1 MPDRGEERRQ
11 DGRLTNEDIEAIAR
25 RAAEIAAPTAAKIVQ
40 ANFTLQS
47 ERSPLESFYM
57 SVGLAVLRSLFGS
70 GFKIGSSSKNGKH
83 NGFGRTKS

>member
-1 MPDRGEERRQ
+1 MKTLKPLRGAQ
-11 DGRLTNEDIEAIAR
+11 PKLQRL
-25 RAAEIAAPTAAKIVQ
+25 PQQKSLKL
-40 ANFTLQS
+40 TLLSRS

>member
-1 MPDRGEERRQ
+1 MEDLRMKTLKPSRDARPKSFK
-11 DGRLTNEDIEAIAR
+11 LTLLS
-25 RAAEIAAPTAAKIVQ
+25 K
-40 ANFTLQS
+40 S